1 MRLVATAFI
10 ASLARLR
17 DEYVWY
23 VALVIGCVAGLILIL
38 PTAIVILNS
47 FNAASF
53 LTFPPTEFSFRWYE
67 AVFQDGQ
74 LIGAA
79 RTSLLAALSVAAID
93 VAIGV
98 PAALAITRGRFRGR
112 ELLMAVSQSPLTI
125 PHIVLGLALLAYFSS
140 IGVALG
146 MPTLILG
153 HIVITAPFVIR
164 IVAAGAARLDPTL
177 EEAAANLGASAWQ
190 AFRRITLPALAPAIA
205 AGAAFAFIGS
215 FDNLEISLF
224 IATGRVE
231 TLPVR
236 LYSLVSFDID
246 PIVGA
251 ISTIQIGFSIL
262 LIFLL
267 DRLIGLGRV
276 GGVTR

>member
-1 MRLVATAFI
+1 MRSLATAFI
-10 ASLARLR
+10 ASLSRLR

-23 VALVIGCVAGLILIL
+23 IALVIGCVAGLILIL

-190 AFRRITLPALAPAIA
+190 AFRRITLPALTPAIA

-267 DRLIGLGRV
+267 DRLIGLGRA

>member
-1 MRLVATAFI
+1 MKSPAAVLT

-17 DEYVWY
+17 DDYAWY
-23 VALVIGCVAGLILIL
+23 LALFIGCVAGLILIL

-74 LIGAA
+74 LISAA
-79 RTSLLAALSVAAID
+79 RTSLLAALAVAAID

-98 PAALAITRGRFRGR
+98 PAALALTRGRFRGR
-112 ELLMAVSQSPLTI
+112 ELFMAVFLSPLTI

-140 IGVALG
+140 IGVTLG

-153 HIVITAPFVIR
+153 HIVITTPFVIR

-190 AFRRITLPALAPAIA
+190 AFRRITLPALTPAIA

-236 LYSLVSFDID
+236 LYSLVSFEID

-267 DRLIGLGRV
+267 DRLIGLGRA
-276 GGVTR
+276 GGVAR